1 LLSDIGESEVEGGL
15 RNLVSRVKALVY
27 LMADDYLLALREYG
41 EHIKYNN
48 NNSTV
53 WTETHTLKV
62 CLVAWLLLRLKQ
74 PQQLNRLVMLQQQ
87 IYTGV
92 AYY

>member
-1 LLSDIGESEVEGGL
+1 LVSDIGESKVEDGL

-27 LMADDYLLALREYG
+27 FMADDYLLALREYG
-41 EHIKYNN
+41 DHIKYNN

-53 WTETHTLKV
+53 WTETDTQSV
-62 CLVAWLLLRLKQ
+62 FGCVLLLCLKQ

-87 IYTGV
+87 IYIGE